1 VSTPVTS
8 LAQALAARIVL
19 AACIAL
25 SGCAYHVRIESTPAA
40 ATVALPNGDRVVTPE
55 TVPFRW
61 YPFAHQRVVVSAPG
75 YRTVE
80 MDLGRRGG
88 EVTFW
93 HVIRARMRVF
103 RNLGERTAQRVEVVL
118 VPEHGPSGTWTP
130 ESQGLE

>member
-1 VSTPVTS
+1 M
-8 LAQALAARIVL
+8 RIVL

-25 SGCAYHVRIESTPAA
+25 SGCAYHVRIESAPAA
-40 ATVALPNGDRVVTPE
+40 ATVSLPNGDRVVTPE
-55 TVPFRW
+55 TVRFFW

-93 HVIRARMRVF
+93 HVLRARMRVF

-118 VPEHGPSGTWTP
+118 IPEHGPSGTWTP